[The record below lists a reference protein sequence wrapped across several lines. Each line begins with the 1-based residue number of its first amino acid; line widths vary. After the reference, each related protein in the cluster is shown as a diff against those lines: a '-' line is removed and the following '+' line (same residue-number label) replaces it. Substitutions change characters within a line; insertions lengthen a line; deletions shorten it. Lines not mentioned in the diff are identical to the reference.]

1 MIHDKTIR
9 VGACDWQHPQWQ
21 NCFYPDDLP
30 QDWRLSYYANEF
42 STVLVPQSQWQA
54 SWQAEGADFEQWA
67 EDVPEGFR
75 FYFLTADLDVD
86 DSPIKKQLGEAFAGF
101 VPAHGNAEVALIN
114 YAEKNLRGWKQW
126 LLEVDFSVVFL
137 MGEDVSVAQ
146 LAEFQ
151 SLVEVMGL

>member
-1 MIHDKTIR
+1 MIHDNTIR

-21 NCFYPDDLP
+21 HNFYPDDLP
-30 QDWRLSYYANEF
+30 QDWRLSYYANEL
-42 STVLVPQSQWQA
+42 STVLVPQARWQA
-54 SWQAEGADFEQWA
+54 HWQAEDADFEQWA

-86 DSPIKKQLGEAFAGF
+86 DSPIKKQLGDTFAGF
-101 VPAHGNAEVALIN
+101 VTTDGNAEVALIN

-126 LLEVDFSVVFL
+126 LLEVDFRVVFL